1 MCRAY
6 GYVCVCVKMTG
17 LYTVDETRTRG
28 DARPVTV
35 FLSRANQTC
44 QSIKRRCHGND
55 VNTREGHKMECVF
68 PPCWA
73 AVMSGTQLKPRTH
86 THAQSVLTTN
96 YRLQYCFITDCFLW
110 LKQSR
115 QDVVVQR
122 KTDESSDSDKV
133 DFILY
138 LGNMKSWFLQTIRDA
153 SLWKGSI
160 FIQSWDKNYRFENT
174 GLSTHRSK
182 HTHTGAHH
190 ILARP
195 HTYRHTHTSQQV
207 HRLIRVFPAVW
218 RGSVGCRHHLPQ
230 LRRDLTPS
238 ATHTPAASWANASSK
253 QCVLSY
259 PQGRLLVGWW
269 MRRCAVC
276 PPFVNKVIE
285 AQWHPALATS
295 LPLAARRKRS

>member
-1 MCRAY
+1 MHHSERLLFLFSL
-6 GYVCVCVKMTG
+6 GIRITHLTV
-17 LYTVDETRTRG
+17 YT
-28 DARPVTV
+28 PV
-35 FLSRANQTC
+35 N
-44 QSIKRRCHGND
+44 
-55 VNTREGHKMECVF
+55 
-68 PPCWA
+68 
-73 AVMSGTQLKPRTH
+73 
-86 THAQSVLTTN
+86 
-96 YRLQYCFITDCFLW
+96 
-110 LKQSR
+110 
-115 QDVVVQR
+115 
-122 KTDESSDSDKV
+122 
-133 DFILY
+133 
-138 LGNMKSWFLQTIRDA
+138 
-153 SLWKGSI
+153 
-160 FIQSWDKNYRFENT
+160 
-174 GLSTHRSK
+174 
-182 HTHTGAHH
+182 THTGAHH

-195 HTYRHTHTSQQV
+195 HAHTSQQV

-295 LPLAARRKRS
+295 LPLAAPGKRS